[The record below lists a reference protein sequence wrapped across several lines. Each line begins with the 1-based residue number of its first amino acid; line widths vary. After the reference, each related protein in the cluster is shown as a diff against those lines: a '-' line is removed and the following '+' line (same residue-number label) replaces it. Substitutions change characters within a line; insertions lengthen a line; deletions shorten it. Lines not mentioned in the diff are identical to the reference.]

1 MLISDIPVGG
11 PISIEISIDNVS
23 YEMPS
28 SVVASK
34 NGYILIA
41 PFTSKGAVIDF
52 SSYKDILFNLY
63 TIDPATKN
71 RVVWKNINIE
81 TITYKSTGFASA
93 YYKISTNV
101 FASIASECDRRF
113 NQRISTEALGHI
125 SSDTTEAD
133 IPVTLIDVSD
143 KGLSFSTSNELLYNY
158 NNTYITFSD
167 QANGKQFNFHFKC
180 FIIRSQLY
188 GERYIYGCIIPTP
201 SREYLTYVFL
211 KKIEFRISSAKEQS
225 EQTALKDAADVASQS
240 IESTSSG
247 YHSQDPDLPFA
258 SCAIAVITYFP
269 ETVGVHFTVSV
280 APTVAISPVSP
291 VVSFFQE

>member
-81 TITYKSTGFASA
+81 TIGYKAS
-93 YYKISTNV
+93 
-101 FASIASECDRRF
+101 D
-113 NQRISTEALGHI
+113 
-125 SSDTTEAD
+125 
-133 IPVTLIDVSD
+133 
-143 KGLSFSTSNELLYNY
+143 
-158 NNTYITFSD
+158 
-167 QANGKQFNFHFKC
+167 FHQHTIK
-180 FIIRSQLY
+180 
-188 GERYIYGCIIPTP
+188 
-201 SREYLTYVFL
+201 
-211 KKIEFRISSAKEQS
+211 
-225 EQTALKDAADVASQS
+225 
-240 IESTSSG
+240 
-247 YHSQDPDLPFA
+247 
-258 SCAIAVITYFP
+258 
-269 ETVGVHFTVSV
+269 
-280 APTVAISPVSP
+280 
-291 VVSFFQE
+291 

>member
-101 FASIASECDRRF
+101 YASIASECDRRF
-113 NQRISTEALGHI
+113 NQRISTGASGHI

-180 FIIRSQLY
+180 FMANATFMDVLSQL
-188 GERYIYGCIIPTP
+188 RPANI
-201 SREYLTYVFL
+201 LHMFFL
-211 KKIEFRISSAKEQS
+211 KKLNPESVLLRNSLNRPLLKMLLTLLHNLLKALRQDIIHTYLKRISV
-225 EQTALKDAADVASQS
+225 DIRGISQCDMPL
-240 IESTSSG
+240 
-247 YHSQDPDLPFA
+247 Y
-258 SCAIAVITYFP
+258 Y
-269 ETVGVHFTVSV
+269 
-280 APTVAISPVSP
+280 
-291 VVSFFQE
+291 

>member
-11 PISIEISIDNVS
+11 SISIEISIDNVS

-81 TITYKSTGFASA
+81 TISYKSTSFASA

-113 NQRISTEALGHI
+113 NQRISTGASGHI

-188 GERYIYGCIIPTP
+188 GER
-201 SREYLTYVFL
+201 REYLTYVFL
-211 KKIEFRISSAKEQS
+211 KKIESRISSAKEQS
-225 EQTALKDAADVASQS
+225 KQTALKDAADVASQS

-247 YHSQDPDLPFA
+247 YHS
-258 SCAIAVITYFP
+258 
-269 ETVGVHFTVSV
+269 H
-280 APTVAISPVSP
+280 IS
-291 VVSFFQE
+291 EKNKR

>member
-1 MLISDIPVGG
+1 MLISAIPVGG

-113 NQRISTEALGHI
+113 NQRISTMALDI
-125 SSDTTEAD
+125 SHQ
-133 IPVTLIDVSD
+133 IPQKLI
-143 KGLSFSTSNELLYNY
+143 
-158 NNTYITFSD
+158 
-167 QANGKQFNFHFKC
+167 
-180 FIIRSQLY
+180 
-188 GERYIYGCIIPTP
+188 
-201 SREYLTYVFL
+201 
-211 KKIEFRISSAKEQS
+211 FR
-225 EQTALKDAADVASQS
+225 
-240 IESTSSG
+240 
-247 YHSQDPDLPFA
+247 
-258 SCAIAVITYFP
+258 
-269 ETVGVHFTVSV
+269 
-280 APTVAISPVSP
+280 
-291 VVSFFQE
+291 